1 MKITSSPKIQ
11 KDANVTGL
19 LVVGG
24 EGGLQSVEFWAP
36 PPLSGSDTNH
46 RHWNQNSG
54 SLVFNVENFQPSV
67 SSVIYPTGISIIPL
81 TRSMGRFER
90 LQRLPSQMNECIKLV
105 S

>member
-1 MKITSSPKIQ
+1 MTITNFPEIQ

-46 RHWNQNSG
+46 GSADILSG
-54 SLVFNVENFQPSV
+54 WTFCQEDVLSEP
-67 SSVIYPTGISIIPL
+67 P
-81 TRSMGRFER
+81 
-90 LQRLPSQMNECIKLV
+90 
-105 S
+105 